1 MSKSIKLGAREVSS
15 TGRPYVIAEIGV
27 NHEGSL
33 ATAKLLIESAK
44 RGGADAAKFQT
55 YKAGLIA
62 SKFSPS
68 YWDTSKEPTT
78 SQYELFTKYDSFGED
93 EYKQLAE
100 HCKKYDIEF
109 VSTPFDLGAVDML
122 NPLVRFF
129 KIASADITNPPL
141 LKKVAATG
149 KPVILSS
156 GASNIDEIDAAL
168 QILRGSGAKEICLM
182 HCILNYPTRN
192 ENAHLGMLVDLRNRY
207 PELLL
212 GYSDHTLPN
221 EQMTSLVAAHLL
233 GAVVLEKHF
242 TLDKTLSGNDHYHAM
257 DEKDLA
263 RFLVNV
269 KQVHELLGPTQLKA
283 PIATEEI
290 SRLNAR
296 RSIVLSRDVK
306 TGQKITQ
313 QDLVAK
319 RPGTGISPMDWE
331 KVIGQKF
338 VIDLPEDHILT
349 WDDITRS

>member
-1 MSKSIKLGAREVSS
+1 MTTQIKFGDRVV
-15 TGRPYVIAEIGV
+15 GQNDQPYVIAEIGV

-44 RGGADAAKFQT
+44 RGGANAAKFQT
-55 YKAGLIA
+55 YKAGLIT

-78 SQYELFTKYDSFGED
+78 SQYELFTKYDAFGEA
-93 EYKQLAE
+93 EYKELAM
-100 HCKKYDIEF
+100 HCKNHDIEF

-122 NPLVRFF
+122 DPLVRYF

-149 KPVILSS
+149 KPVILST
-156 GASNIDEIDAAL
+156 GASNIAEIDAAL
-168 QILRGSGAKEICLM
+168 AILRSAGAIEICLM

-221 EQMTSLVAAHLL
+221 EQMTSLISAHLL

-242 TLDKTLSGNDHYHAM
+242 TLDKTLPGNDHYHAM

-263 RFLVNV
+263 RFQGSV
-269 KQVHELLGPTQLKA
+269 KQVHELLGSSRSKA

-296 RSIVLSRDVK
+296 RSIVLSRDLK
-306 TGQKITQ
+306 TGHTITE

-319 RPGTGISPMDWE
+319 RPGTGISPMNWDDVLG
-331 KVIGQKF
+331 KKLAR
-338 VIDLPEDHILT
+338 DLPEDHILI
-349 WDDITRS
+349 WDDLTKS